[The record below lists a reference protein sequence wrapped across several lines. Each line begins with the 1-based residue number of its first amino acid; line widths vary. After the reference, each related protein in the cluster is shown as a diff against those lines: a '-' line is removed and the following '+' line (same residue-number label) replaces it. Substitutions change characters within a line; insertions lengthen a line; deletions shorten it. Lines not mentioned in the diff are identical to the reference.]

1 MKERLATIEFDTNG
15 ILKEEKINKNI
26 NNDSFLKNR
35 NNRHYFFNE
44 KIIPK
49 PFIQEKGK
57 NQYQDTLKILFRT
70 ENMNIPIL
78 FSQYNPEKKQTA
90 YSLNY
95 IYSSNNIKNK
105 ILPIDKANKID
116 EDNEVSYYQSL
127 QNNEINDNPG
137 YFIFIIDQSGS
148 MKGKPIRLVREALT
162 LFMHSLNEGS
172 YFQIIGFGSNFI
184 KYNEKPIEY
193 NKKNVQNILKKI
205 DTLNAKLGG
214 TNIYSPLENIF
225 TNNNDYINI
234 NLPKNIF
241 LLADERIQNREK
253 CF

>member
-1 MKERLATIEFDTNG
+1 
-15 ILKEEKINKNI
+15 
-26 NNDSFLKNR
+26 
-35 NNRHYFFNE
+35 
-44 KIIPK
+44 
-49 PFIQEKGK
+49 
-57 NQYQDTLKILFRT
+57 
-70 ENMNIPIL
+70 
-78 FSQYNPEKKQTA
+78 
-90 YSLNY
+90 
-95 IYSSNNIKNK
+95 
-105 ILPIDKANKID
+105 
-116 EDNEVSYYQSL
+116 
-127 QNNEINDNPG
+127 
-137 YFIFIIDQSGS
+137 
-148 MKGKPIRLVREALT
+148 
-162 LFMHSLNEGS
+162 MHSLNEGS